1 MTPEY
6 LTMLLEGDNS
16 LPEPDAVFGVEDDGG
31 NETPSQAPAVSE
43 LLRNRDVKAVVDA
56 AEGIEPAAAG
66 S

>member
-31 NETPSQAPAVSE
+31 NETPSQAPSVSE

-56 AEGIEPAAAG
+56 AEGIAPAAAG